1 MKRNLCTIYY
11 GPERSWF
18 ASAPVMYVC
27 LQFAGL
33 VGTGRNSSFF
43 VLYEPR
49 RRPQKS
55 RFLVGPL
62 IRDN

>member
-33 VGTGRNSSFF
+33 VGAGRNSSFF
-43 VLYEPR
+43 VLYEPEITVSGWT
-49 RRPQKS
+49 KK
-55 RFLVGPL
+55 
-62 IRDN
+62 